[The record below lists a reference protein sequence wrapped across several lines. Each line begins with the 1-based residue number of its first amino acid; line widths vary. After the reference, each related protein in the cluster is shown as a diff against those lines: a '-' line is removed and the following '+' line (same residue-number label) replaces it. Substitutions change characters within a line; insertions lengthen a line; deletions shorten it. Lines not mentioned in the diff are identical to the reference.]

1 MALSPLS
8 DDTDDVT
15 TGADRARAIPPKPLG
30 GRFML
35 FCLVNARRNAR
46 RTASAVLAFGILVGA
61 AAAADREPRFTQL
74 KPDQL
79 NDAQKKVAE
88 RILKVSSAGL
98 GGPYNMLLRSPELTA
113 RYLGMTDYLRFE
125 TSLPH
130 RLNELAIL
138 IEARLWDA
146 QYEWW
151 AHYPIAL
158 KAGVPEA
165 VANDIKEGRRP
176 AAMKPDE
183 EAVYDVC
190 IELLRDRHLTDATF
204 VRAKAM
210 LGEQQVVDLVAVAG
224 FYVMV
229 SSVIIAGEVGIPD
242 GSAPPLPTLLKR

>member
-1 MALSPLS
+1 MKPPLTRGLAVAALVAGTL
-8 DDTDDVT
+8 
-15 TGADRARAIPPKPLG
+15 
-30 GRFML
+30 
-35 FCLVNARRNAR
+35 
-46 RTASAVLAFGILVGA
+46 ASTVK
-61 AAAADREPRFTQL
+61 AADEPRFSQL
-74 KPDQL
+74 AFDQL
-79 NDAQKKVAE
+79 NDVQKRVAE

-98 GGPYNMLLRSPELTA
+98 GGPYSILLRSPDLAE
-113 RYLGMTDYLRFE
+113 RYLNMTDYLRFK

-158 KAGVPEA
+158 RAGVSEA

-176 AAMKPDE
+176 AAMQPDE
-183 EAVYDVC
+183 AVVYDVC

-204 VRAKAM
+204 RRAKAM
-210 LGEQQVVDLVAVAG
+210 LGEQQVVDLIAVAG

-242 GSAPPLPTLLKR
+242 NGTPPLPVLLKR